1 MKSVCDDLHFKELF
15 DSLSKPLRNFLY
27 YKCMDLD
34 RAEDLM
40 QEALVRLWENCAKVE
55 FGKAKSFLY
64 TVGQRL
70 LIDQVRRQKVE
81 WAFIGQQSTHTD
93 QDPSFELLHDEFGQR
108 LQQAITDLPDTQREA
123 FLMNRIDQFSY
134 AEIAERLGI
143 SVKAVEKRMHLALL
157 TLKENVRELKNH
169 KI

>member
-1 MKSVCDDLHFKELF
+1 MKSVCEENNFRELF
-15 DSLSKPLRNFLY
+15 TQLATPLRNFLY

-70 LIDQVRRQKVE
+70 LIDQVRRQKTE
-81 WAFIGQQSTHTD
+81 WAFVERQSDRTD
-93 QDPSFELLHDEFGQR
+93 NDPAFELLHDEFGRR
-108 LQQAITDLPDTQREA
+108 LQDAITALPDTQREA
-123 FLMNRIDQFSY
+123 FLMNRIDQLSY
-134 AEIAERLGI
+134 AEIADRLGI

-157 TLKENVRELKNH
+157 FLKEKVEELQKH

>member
-1 MKSVCDDLHFKELF
+1 MKSVCEENNFRELF
-15 DSLSKPLRNFLY
+15 TNLAAPLRNFLY

-70 LIDQVRRQKVE
+70 LIDQIRKQKTE
-81 WAFIGQQSTHTD
+81 WAFVERQSDRTD
-93 QDPSFELLHDEFGQR
+93 HDPAFELLHDEFGQR
-108 LQQAITDLPDTQREA
+108 LQAAITAMPDTQREA
-123 FLMNRIDQFSY
+123 FLMNRIDQLSY

-157 TLKENVRELKNH
+157 FLKEKVEELQKH

>member
-1 MKSVCDDLHFKELF
+1 MKSVCDEIHFRELF
-15 DSLSKPLRNFLY
+15 DRFSTPLRNFLY
-27 YKCMDLD
+27 YKCMDLA

-40 QEALVRLWENCAKVE
+40 QEALVRLWENCSKVE

-70 LIDQVRRQKVE
+70 MIDQIRRRKVE
-81 WAFIGQQSTHTD
+81 WAFIGQQSD
-93 QDPSFELLHDEFGQR
+93 LNEQDPSFHIIHDEFGQK
-108 LQQAITDLPDTQREA
+108 LQQAISDLPETQREA
-123 FLMNRIDQFSY
+123 FLMSRIDQLSY
-134 AEIAERLGI
+134 AEIADRLGI

-157 TLKENVRELKNH
+157 NLKEQVQELRNH